1 MEFFGY
7 IFLVLWFIWH
17 LSMLNLNANVK
28 HNYYICKNSSLRAFI
43 PHLENAGVD
52 QMLPK
57 GLSST
62 CVLWFMYFGHCISL
76 SVYYKLKK
84 VKKDNIKPSI
94 SQPPYSWPTNLM
106 SKGLCYFRLNK
117 KNRRHLDYSLL
128 DEVQAQAFTMTA
140 LCHRQKDF
148 SIPFILRN

>member
-1 MEFFGY
+1 MEFFGC

-17 LSMLNLNANVK
+17 LSMLNLKANVK

-43 PHLENAGVD
+43 PHLENARVD
-52 QMLPK
+52 QMLLK

-84 VKKDNIKPSI
+84 VKKDNIQPSV
-94 SQPPYSWPTNLM
+94 SQPPYS
-106 SKGLCYFRLNK
+106 
-117 KNRRHLDYSLL
+117 
-128 DEVQAQAFTMTA
+128 
-140 LCHRQKDF
+140 
-148 SIPFILRN
+148 